1 MRRFLTLPL
10 SLSMALTPMLSVC
23 AADYPVL
30 EPDTEVPVASPAKST
45 QYLDPGKDANASLV
59 ISQDVVDNRG
69 SIVLP
74 KGTEVRGR
82 FTPVPGGLKFLADGV
97 LINGQYTSL
106 RASSDMI
113 PDEKDTREHSGG
125 TIARDA
131 GISVVG
137 GTLAGALSGG
147 TYWNWGGV
155 LGGTA
160 AGIIMRD
167 ATLPRVVVVR
177 PDRPINLHLDAPFSI
192 K

>member
-1 MRRFLTLPL
+1 MHRFLALPL
-10 SLSMALTPMLSVC
+10 SLSMALTPILSMC

-30 EPDTEVPVASPAKST
+30 EPDTKVPVEAPSNST

-59 ISQDVVDNRG
+59 ISQDVLDNRG

-74 KGTEVRGR
+74 KGAEVRGK
-82 FTPVPGGLKFLADGV
+82 FAPVPGGLKFLADGV
-97 LINGQYTSL
+97 LINGQYASL
-106 RASSDMI
+106 RASSNMI

-137 GTLAGALSGG
+137 GALTGLLSGG

-160 AGIIMRD
+160 AGVIMRD
-167 ATLPRVVVVR
+167 ATLPRVVVVG
-177 PDRPINLHLDAPFSI
+177 PDRPINLRLDAPFSI